1 MILVFWTIGI
11 VPIVLSA
18 LFSTG
23 FTMSL
28 NDLVSALQSNQ
39 ITAAE
44 FQELAAPFL
53 QPAPAVKPLKLK
65 VSEKGALSVYGLNNQ
80 WPTTLYPE
88 QWRRLLDHADS
99 IRAFITAH
107 ESEFS
112 VKK

>member
-1 MILVFWTIGI
+1 
-11 VPIVLSA
+11 
-18 LFSTG
+18 
-23 FTMSL
+23 MSL

-39 ITAAE
+39 ITAEE
-44 FQELAAPFL
+44 FQMLAKPFL
-53 QPAPAVKPLKLK
+53 QPAPTVKPLKLK

-88 QWRRLLDHADS
+88 QWRRLLDHADL
-99 IRAFITAH
+99 IRDFIAQH

>member
-1 MILVFWTIGI
+1 
-11 VPIVLSA
+11 
-18 LFSTG
+18 
-23 FTMSL
+23 MSL

-39 ITAAE
+39 ITADE
-44 FQELAAPFL
+44 FQELAKPFL
-53 QPAPAVKPLKLK
+53 QIAPAVKPLKLK

-88 QWRRLLDHADS
+88 QWRRLLDNADS
-99 IRAFITAH
+99 IREFITEH

>member
-1 MILVFWTIGI
+1 
-11 VPIVLSA
+11 
-18 LFSTG
+18 
-23 FTMSL
+23 MSL

-39 ITAAE
+39 ITAEE
-44 FQELAAPFL
+44 FQQLAKPFL
-53 QPAPAVKPLKLK
+53 QTPAVKSLKLK

-88 QWRRLLDHADS
+88 QWRRLLDHADA
-99 IRAFITAH
+99 IREFLAEH

>member
-1 MILVFWTIGI
+1 
-11 VPIVLSA
+11 
-18 LFSTG
+18 
-23 FTMSL
+23 MSL

-39 ITAAE
+39 ISADE
-44 FQELAAPFL
+44 FRELAKPFL

-99 IRAFITAH
+99 IREFIIEH